1 MALAHPDRVNRLAL
15 LSPVLPD
22 RPFEPTF
29 FDNLRDV
36 ARVIRADGLEAAML
50 GPWME
55 SPLWESSLKKPEV
68 ADRLR
73 EIVRT
78 FPGAEYLATQ
88 RDRPNRDWTVA
99 DRLAEIFQPTLV
111 IVGGREMPGFIAW
124 AREIADGIPHATLEI
139 LEDMGHLHLLEDPRL
154 VADLISQFTPL
165 AE

>member
-1 MALAHPDRVNRLAL
+1 MRESLNY
-15 LSPVLPD
+15 
-22 RPFEPTF
+22 
-29 FDNLRDV
+29 LRDFPLRAGMDLTPRSWHRNPV
-36 ARVIRADGLEAAML
+36 TARLEQIAA
-50 GPWME
+50 
-55 SPLWESSLKKPEV
+55 
-68 ADRLR
+68 
-73 EIVRT
+73 T
-78 FPGAEYLATQ
+78 TPGHDAI
-88 RDRPNRDWTVA
+88 